1 MPGRVFFLAGSIFGF
16 LGVAAGS
23 FGAHALK
30 LRLSPEMLAV
40 FETAARYQLLHA
52 VVLLFVALAISQNPV
67 PLPKVQPQ
75 KFCDYTCWK
84 RYHSA
89 LRTSGFLFIA
99 GILIFSGSLYILSLS
114 GVRAWGAVTPL
125 GGLMLL
131 GGWFSLILAAIK
143 K

>member
-1 MPGRVFFLAGSIFGF
+1 MSKLFFIAGSIFGF

-30 LRLSPEMLAV
+30 LRLSSEMLMI
-40 FETAARYQLLHA
+40 FETGARYQLVHA
-52 VVLLFVALAISQNPV
+52 VVLLVVALSFNYFPV
-67 PLPKVQPQ
+67 S
-75 KFCDYTCWK
+75 T
-84 RYHSA
+84 

-99 GILIFSGSLYILSLS
+99 GIIIFSGSLYILSLS

-131 GGWFSLILAAIK
+131 GGWFFLIIATVK